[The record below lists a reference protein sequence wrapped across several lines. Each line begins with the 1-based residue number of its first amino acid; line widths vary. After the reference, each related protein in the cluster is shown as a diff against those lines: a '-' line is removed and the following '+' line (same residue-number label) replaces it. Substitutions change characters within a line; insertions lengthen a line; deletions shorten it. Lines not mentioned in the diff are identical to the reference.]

1 MSRLF
6 IFLSLFTFLSTG
18 LFAQK
23 IIRSSMSCFGNIT
36 SENGTIFRQTIGQS
50 SSTSVFSNDGNT
62 LRQGFQQPLSHSK
75 SGFLKE
81 KKCSLH
87 LTPNP
92 TTDIVRITFS
102 EQIGENTISVFD
114 MMGKLQ
120 FQITVAS
127 PYYEMDVSNLLNG
140 VYNVNV
146 ISKSGYYCSQKLVVL

>member
-1 MSRLF
+1 MCITTSV
-6 IFLSLFTFLSTG
+6 
-18 LFAQK
+18 FAQK
-23 IIRSSMSCFGNIT
+23 IIRSSMSSFGSII
-36 SENGTIFRQTIGQS
+36 SENGTTFRQTVGQP

-62 LRQGFQQPLSHSK
+62 LRQGFQQPLSRSK
-75 SGFLKE
+75 SNFLKE

-92 TTDIVRITFS
+92 TTDIVHITFS

-120 FQITVAS
+120 FQITVS
-127 PYYEMDVSNLLNG
+127 TPYYEMNVSNLLNG